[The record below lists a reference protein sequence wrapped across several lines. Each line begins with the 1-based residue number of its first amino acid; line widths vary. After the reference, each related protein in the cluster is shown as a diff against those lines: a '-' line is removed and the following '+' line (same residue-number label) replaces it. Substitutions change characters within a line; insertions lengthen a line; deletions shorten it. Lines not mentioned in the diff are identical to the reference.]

1 MLIKFEDI
9 KVGDEVIIPSNSNL
23 KYLKVLKLGTKSHTC
38 SFQKDIVESRTAIW
52 SGGTYIVKKPL
63 MCEADTSLHNAKF
76 YLQNEG
82 GYRDIWLVRREN
94 ND

>member
-38 SFQKDIVESRTAIW
+38 SFQKDITESTTAIW
-52 SGGTYIVKKPL
+52 SGGSYVVKKPL
-63 MCEADTSLHNAKF
+63 MCETDTSLHNAKF